1 MRKVVRQID
10 KKDLIKRVKN
20 SDQQAFQILYNYYF
34 SKVYA
39 FLNSLNLSMYADDVV
54 QETFVILWNKRE
66 SLDLE
71 KSFESYLFT
80 IAKNLALKSLKKQV
94 VYQLEESALFLEQ
107 NIDLVENDAFTE
119 DSEKLCSDILSKL
132 PERAKHVFE
141 LKRMYGWSTDQI
153 AEHLNISPKTV
164 ENHMNRA
171 LGILKK
177 EVNNLSLLTLLFLV
191 K

>member
-1 MRKVVRQID
+1 MRQID

-39 FLNSLNLSMYADDVV
+39 FLNSLNLSTYADDVV
-54 QETFVILWNKRE
+54 QETFVILWSKRE
-66 SLDLE
+66 DLDEE

-80 IAKNLALKSLKKQV
+80 IAKNLALKSLRKQI
-94 VYQLEESALFLEQ
+94 VYQLEEDTEVLEHKSS
-107 NIDLVENDAFTE
+107 LVENDAFP
-119 DSEKLCSDILSKL
+119 DDVEKTYVKILSKL
-132 PERAKHVFE
+132 PERAKVVFE

-153 AEHLNISPKTV
+153 AEHLGIAPKTV

-171 LGILKK
+171 LTILKK
-177 EVNNLSLLTLLFLV
+177 EMNSMSLLAILLFS